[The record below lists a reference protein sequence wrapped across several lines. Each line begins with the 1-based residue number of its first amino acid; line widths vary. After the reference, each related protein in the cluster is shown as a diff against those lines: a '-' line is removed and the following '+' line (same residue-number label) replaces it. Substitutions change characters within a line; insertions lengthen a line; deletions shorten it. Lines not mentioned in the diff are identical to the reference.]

1 MCFISL
7 DPINPAMLPSWPAKS
22 ELNGPRKAQSPKP
35 PSGGRA
41 YKQLN
46 DDGFH
51 MGGAAEMHDRGVG
64 PGFSLRF

>member
-1 MCFISL
+1 
-7 DPINPAMLPSWPAKS
+7 MLPTWPAKS
-22 ELNGPRKAQSPKP
+22 ESNGPRKAQSPKP

-46 DDGFH
+46 DEQDVDSNTGFH
-51 MGGAAEMHDRGVG
+51 MGNANVDRRQSHLG